1 MPASVLL
8 ADPSIERF
16 RKVVAAG
23 YAQLEA
29 RRQEVN
35 DLNVFPVADGD
46 TGDNMAQT
54 LRAVMQELDRLNGQM
69 VDDIGR
75 DEIVQAVARAAL
87 LGARGNSGVIL
98 SQIVRGAAEEL
109 SSRPGELVD
118 PVLVSAALARAAD
131 AAYASVRDPAEGT
144 MITVVREMAHRV
156 ATELAHMKRPR
167 LDHDA
172 TDEEQNEVLA
182 EVLERALEAAQAS
195 VERGPELLPVLREH
209 GVVDA
214 GGYGVTLLI
223 AGVIAGLRG
232 AHEVIPEVAHQA
244 VELQPHGPDHEPS
257 AHRFCTNFVVL
268 GDGLAPGRTWIARLE
283 EIGDSVLFVGD
294 RNTLRVHVHTDHPE
308 GAVAV
313 FDSAGTVE
321 RLDVADM
328 HEQEE
333 QRTARLAAGPG
344 GHTQAATV
352 ARCGVVAVAA
362 GAGMRRLYE
371 QLGAYVVEGGSTLNP
386 STFELLAGIHEVAA
400 EEVVVLPNSPNV
412 IMAAERAAEL
422 SEKDV
427 AVLES
432 RWPQAGLVCLVEHDP
447 GRGVEANVQG
457 LRAALDGIR
466 TGAVA
471 AAARDDKQGR
481 FRAGDAV
488 GFVDEEMVAW
498 GSPEATLRAVLEALA
513 EGRELV
519 TCVSGEGAPLDDG
532 RVERMAPERVEIECH
547 AGGQPHYWW
556 LLAAE

>member
-1 MPASVLL
+1 M

-46 TGDNMAQT
+46 TGDNMTQT
-54 LRAVMQELDRLNGQM
+54 LRAVMQELDRLNGQI

-131 AAYASVRDPAEGT
+131 AAYSSVRDPAEGT

-156 ATELAHMKRPR
+156 ATELAHMERPR
-167 LDHDA
+167 LDEDA

-182 EVLERALEAAQAS
+182 EVLERALEAAQES

-223 AGVIAGLRG
+223 AGLIAGLRG
-232 AHEVIPEVAHQA
+232 AHDIPEVAHHA
-244 VELQPHGPDHEPS
+244 VELQPHGPDHESS
-257 AHRFCTNFVVL
+257 AYRYCTNFVVS
-268 GDGLAPGRTWIARLE
+268 GGGLAPGRTWLSLLE
-283 EIGDSVLFVGD
+283 DIGDSVLVVGD
-294 RNTLRVHVHTDHPE
+294 ARTLRVHVHTDDPE
-308 GAVAV
+308 RAVAV
-313 FDSAGTVE
+313 FDRAGTVE

-333 QRTARLAAGPG
+333 QRAARLAGGVSRPG
-344 GHTQAATV
+344 AV
-352 ARCGVVAVAA
+352 AVVRCGVVAVAA

-371 QLGAYVVEGGSTLNP
+371 QLGAHVIEGGSTLNP

-400 EEVVVLPNSPNV
+400 DEVVVLPNSPNV
-412 IMAAERAAEL
+412 ILAAERAAEL

-427 AVLES
+427 AVVES
-432 RWPQAGLVCLVEHDP
+432 RWPQAGLVCLVEHDRD
-447 GRGVEANVQG
+447 RGVETNVQR
-457 LRAALDGIR
+457 LRTALDGIR

-471 AAARDDKQGR
+471 PAARDDKQGR
-481 FRAGDAV
+481 FSAGDAV
-488 GFVDEEMVAW
+488 GFVDEEIAAW
-498 GSPEATLRAVLEALA
+498 GAPEATLRSVLEALA
-513 EGRELV
+513 EGSELL
-519 TCVSGEGAPLDDG
+519 TCVSGDGAPLDHDAIEAL
-532 RVERMAPERVEIECH
+532 VPATVEIECH
-547 AGGQPHYWW
+547 VGGQPHYWW

>member
-1 MPASVLL
+1 M
-8 ADPSIERF
+8 
-16 RKVVAAG
+16 VAAG

-54 LRAVMQELDRLNGQM
+54 LRAVMQELDRLNGQP
-69 VDDIGR
+69 VDEVGR
-75 DEIVQAVARAAL
+75 TEIVQAVARAAL

-172 TDEEQNEVLA
+172 TDEEQNEMLA
-182 EVLERALEAAQAS
+182 EVLERALEAAQDS

-232 AHEVIPEVAHQA
+232 AHDDIPEVAHQA
-244 VELQPHGPDHEPS
+244 AELQPHGPDHEPS

-268 GDGLAPGRTWIARLE
+268 GEGLAPGRTWIARLE
-283 EIGDSVLFVGD
+283 EIGDSVLVVGD

-308 GAVAV
+308 HAVAV

-344 GHTQAATV
+344 VAQAAATV
-352 ARCGVVAVAA
+352 RCGVVAVAA

-400 EEVVVLPNSPNV
+400 DEVVVLPNSANV
-412 IMAAERAAEL
+412 ILAAERAAEL

-427 AVLES
+427 AVVES

-447 GRGVEANVQG
+447 DGGVEANVER
-457 LRAALDGIR
+457 LRSALDGIG

-471 AAARDDKQGR
+471 PAARDDKQGR
-481 FRAGDAV
+481 FTAGEAV
-488 GFVDEEMVAW
+488 GFVDEEIVAW
-498 GSPEATLRAVLEALA
+498 GTPEATLRSVLEALA
-513 EGRELV
+513 HGRELL
-519 TCVSGEGAPLDDG
+519 TCVSSEGAPLDDDA
-532 RVERMAPERVEIECH
+532 VEGLAPADVEIECH